1 MLMNMLDEAMSLFV
15 LTSTVA
21 EVEVNLLAC
30 NNVYTILVATLA
42 TVVNLIVGNEY
53 WKYLRMKRK

>member
-1 MLMNMLDEAMSLFV
+1 MLMNMLDEAMNLFV
-15 LTSTVA
+15 LTSTAA

-30 NNVYTILVATLA
+30 NNVYTILIATLA

>member
-1 MLMNMLDEAMSLFV
+1 MLDAAMSLFV

-30 NNVYTILVATLA
+30 NNVYTILIATLA

>member
-1 MLMNMLDEAMSLFV
+1 MLMNMLDAAMSLFV

-30 NNVYTILVATLA
+30 NNVYTILIATLA